1 MSLNSREDLART
13 SYHKHEK
20 YTSRKNSILLLC
32 LQLSN
37 DVYCPN
43 SQGPCDWFLSI
54 SWKMS
59 LYTCLIKSNLSFRI
73 LLMKN
78 LYVVIFLHYFLW
90 ELDSEVQ
97 AVRCIFHRTGVPN
110 PQAMDQYSG
119 LLKTGPHS
127 RGWAAC

>member
-1 MSLNSREDLART
+1 MRNTLPEKIAFCYFVYSWVMT
-13 SYHKHEK
+13 SIVQ
-20 YTSRKNSILLLC
+20 ILKALVIFVD
-32 LQLSN
+32 QL
-37 DVYCPN
+37 
-43 SQGPCDWFLSI
+43 
-54 SWKMS
+54 KMS

-78 LYVVIFLHYFLW
+78 LYVVIFLHYLLW

-127 RGWAAC
+127 RGWVAC